1 MKGVDDRKLPS
12 FMTNILN
19 RSFLL
24 VVISFVAFLPVYGCS
39 TLENPSKKAN
49 DAIAEANKS
58 ISEHNKLVERA
69 HSEYADVKKSL
80 DSGGNPSKEV
90 KRIGE
95 IKSTFQKARGDLSDA
110 RDSLNSVQDMD
121 VNPKVKKYTR
131 LLSSAIDDQLAA
143 ESKEIE
149 FYGLLQ
155 EDPTLKHNRDQA
167 QKILS
172 QASQGYESAA
182 ASYQKAQKLAN
193 ANPKL
198 ITPPKFK
205 GKQAPAPNK

>member
-1 MKGVDDRKLPS
+1 M
-12 FMTNILN
+12 NILN
-19 RSFLL
+19 RSLLL
-24 VVISFVAFLPVYGCS
+24 VVISFAAFLLVCGCS

-49 DAIAEANKS
+49 DAIVQANKS

-69 HSEYADVKKSL
+69 HSEYADVRKSL
-80 DSGGNPSKEV
+80 DSGGDPSKEV
-90 KRIGE
+90 KRIGD
-95 IKSTFQKARGDLSDA
+95 IKSIFQKARGDLSNA
-110 RDSLNSVQDMD
+110 RDALNSVQDMD
-121 VNPKVKKYTR
+121 VNPKVKKYAR

-155 EDPTLKHNRDQA
+155 KDPTLRHNRDQA

-172 QASQGYESAA
+172 QVSQGYESATA
-182 ASYQKAQKLAN
+182 TYRKAQKLAN

-198 ITPPKFK
+198 ITTPKVK
-205 GKQAPAPNK
+205 GKQTPASGK